1 MYNDA
6 GVIGNNRG
14 SVALNSNNRD
24 FFSRIWIEINNFS
37 NYATCNVKLLKMTRS
52 VNSLLERLVKLF

>member
-6 GVIGNNRG
+6 GAIGNNRG

-24 FFSRIWIEINNFS
+24 FFSRI
-37 NYATCNVKLLKMTRS
+37 
-52 VNSLLERLVKLF
+52 